1 MGTSVKPFKTNKDN
15 ALVTSPVFLPGE
27 CQEKASISEIALTSL
42 IALYKAVLKE
52 GDRDC
57 VSWSVSVF
65 VHISQ
70 PASAL

>member
-1 MGTSVKPFKTNKDN
+1 MGTSVKPFRTNKDN
-15 ALVTSPVFLPGE
+15 ALMTSVFLPGE

-42 IALYKAVLKE
+42 IALYKAVFKE
-52 GDRDC
+52 GDRDG